1 MIAAKK
7 NGSGGVRVAVAP
19 ASAVRRAGLEGLI
32 KSTPSLK
39 LVASLREVPKLAGH
53 IDGLQM
59 DVLVA
64 DLDGNS
70 SFPAGWNLALPVV
83 ALADKPSP
91 GWTAQALRSGV
102 KAILPRDADAEA
114 ILAAILAAHSG
125 LVLLS
130 ADTSRG
136 LAESVPRPTTRTE
149 IPIEQLTPRELEV
162 LAMLSEGLGNRQI
175 ADRLGVSDHTIKFHI
190 SSILD
195 KLGVSTRT
203 EAVTAGLRMGL
214 ILL

>member
-1 MIAAKK
+1 MMSARK
-7 NGSGGVRVAVAP
+7 NGSGGIRVAVAS
-19 ASAVRRAGLEGLI
+19 ASALRRAGLEGLI
-32 KSTPSLK
+32 KSTPALK
-39 LVASLREVPKLAGH
+39 LVASLREVPKLAEQ
-53 IDGLQM
+53 IDGFQTQ
-59 DVLVA
+59 VLVA

-70 SFPAGWNLALPVV
+70 SFPTSWSLALPVV
-83 ALADKPSP
+83 ALADKPNP
-91 GWTAQALRSGV
+91 GWTAQALRSGI
-102 KAILPRDADAEA
+102 KAILPRDADADA
-114 ILAAILAAHSG
+114 IRAAILAAHSG

-136 LAESVPRPTTRTE
+136 LADSVRRPSENTE
-149 IPIEQLTPRELEV
+149 TPVEQLTRRELEV

-175 ADRLGVSDHTIKFHI
+175 AHRLAVSDHTIKFHI

>member
-7 NGSGGVRVAVAP
+7 NGSEGVRVAVAS

-39 LVASLREVPKLAGH
+39 LVASLREIQNLAGH
-53 IDGLQM
+53 IDALQT

-64 DLDGNS
+64 DLDGES
-70 SFPAGWNLALPVV
+70 SFPAGWNLPVPVV
-83 ALADKPSP
+83 ALADKPNP

-102 KAILPRDADAEA
+102 KGILPRDADAEA
-114 ILAAILAAHSG
+114 IRAAILAAYSG

-136 LAESVPRPTTRTE
+136 LADSVRLPSATTE
-149 IPIEQLTPRELEV
+149 IPLEQLTPRELEV

-203 EAVTAGLRMGL
+203 EAVTAGLRIGL